1 MAGNPQEWLILTTR
15 YGKDIENPSK
25 EDLSHALEEL
35 RKDDP
40 KAMTEGDYDEY
51 SNTWLRC
58 GTDDGLMYI
67 LSVSKDGTTSLSEFV
82 SQDADD
88 PIGELTRK
96 ISSEKALTLW
106 VLLAEGNPDKVE
118 AELENENPTSPE

>member
-1 MAGNPQEWLILTTR
+1 MPGNPKGWLILTTR

-40 KAMTEGDYDEY
+40 AAMTEGDYDEY

-88 PIGELTRK
+88 PIGELTRT
-96 ISSEKALTLW
+96 ISLEKALALW

-118 AELENENPTSPE
+118 AELENENHIGSK